1 MPVGIWVSETLM
13 KFKSQNCGPLQA
25 QSLGHSSFI
34 TKCNKLQHIDLKERK
49 NKSQSIFNVTSC
61 ELWHLLY
68 NSFMLWFLH
77 QLPSQQTPT
86 KVWELL
92 ELHTFSLSEAGFQ
105 KALNWT
111 KIERRVG
118 WGRERDSSKARA
130 SGIKTFFQWESMNWK
145 VIYGIHI
152 RCSWS
157 KPQKNHL
164 LLLQSCSPPNFFLMT
179 FDLSQRFSK
188 SQTPYFRLFFNRFFT
203 IEWVA

>member
-1 MPVGIWVSETLM
+1 MRYSNIFEFLVKLELLMAYWNLSFWNSM

-25 QSLGHSSFI
+25 QSLGHSSSI

-118 WGRERDSSKARA
+118 WGRERE
-130 SGIKTFFQWESMNWK
+130 T
-145 VIYGIHI
+145 VP
-152 RCSWS
+152 
-157 KPQKNHL
+157 KPELVGLK
-164 LLLQSCSPPNFFLMT
+164 
-179 FDLSQRFSK
+179 
-188 SQTPYFRLFFNRFFT
+188 LFFNESPW
-203 IEWVA
+203 IGK